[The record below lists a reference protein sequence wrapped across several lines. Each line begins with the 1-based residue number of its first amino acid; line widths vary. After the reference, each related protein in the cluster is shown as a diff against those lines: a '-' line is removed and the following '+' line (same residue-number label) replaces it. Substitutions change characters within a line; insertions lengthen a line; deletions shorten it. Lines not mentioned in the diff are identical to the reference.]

1 MSERRNFSDGMTID
15 EIAKVLGVTKEQ
27 VRRIEA
33 QALKKLKRILL
44 NHPLREELAQFIA
57 RRRA

>member
-1 MSERRNFSDGMTID
+1 MGERRGFGDGMTID

-27 VRRIEA
+27 VKRIET
-33 QALKKLKRILL
+33 QALRKLKRILL
-44 NHPLREELAQFIA
+44 NHPLRDDISQFIF